1 MAVVGWSTN
10 GTTESIMNTTILVVF
25 VLSWV
30 VVVVTR
36 VILIKQRNALSITTS
51 CRSLKPSS
59 IKGSNVDVIS
69 NASIKGRSFVYS
81 FVPASASVSVF
92 VEEDVLRT
100 SVMCLKNSDLNFQ
113 SSLSFKKEICT
124 RKRRKL
130 VQWTWNWKKKILFAY
145 HHGKQMFVG
154 SFTAKKSTQRLN
166 LAQQQLLHAASHS
179 LFNDVVRRFRRCTP
193 FMR

>member
-25 VLSWV
+25 VLSCV

-36 VILIKQRNALSITTS
+36 VILIKQRKALSITTS

-81 FVPASASVSVF
+81 FVPASVPASASVFVF

-124 RKRRKL
+124 
-130 VQWTWNWKKKILFAY
+130 KKKE
-145 HHGKQMFVG
+145 
-154 SFTAKKSTQRLN
+154 KKVSTIN
-166 LAQQQLLHAASHS
+166 LKLKK
-179 LFNDVVRRFRRCTP
+179 
-193 FMR
+193 